1 MEKAMDKFR
10 IGQFVEVIVH
20 NSTYGM
26 IGIVVAFDE
35 HNEYNVKVAFDDGFK
50 EYFEQGYMTNELRPI
65 PRLGQKLSVVGR
77 LKKAY
82 YRWRN
87 SDPVKKC
94 PVYQKQGCSHVDGML
109 CKFPDCSTYRKYMGH
124 YFVSCVNCVMNSSCC
139 SRNYGLGCYDGK
151 FGDYC

>member
-1 MEKAMDKFR
+1 MEKARDKFK
-10 IGQFVEVIVH
+10 IGQLVVILVH
-20 NSTYGM
+20 NSHHGD
-26 IGIVVAFDE
+26 IGQVVGFGE
-35 HNEYNVKVAFDDGFK
+35 YNEYNVKVS
-50 EYFEQGYMTNELRPI
+50 FEGNYVQGYMVDELKPL

-124 YFVSCVNCVMNSSCC
+124 HFVSCVNCVMNSSCC
-139 SRNYGLGCYDGK
+139 SRNYGLGC
-151 FGDYC
+151 